1 MTDQTDPS
9 TLHNEIS
16 PAPDPALV
24 KARQSGQKG
33 GRMAKRNR
41 HSVLLLGL
49 GVPVPPLDL
58 ATREGR
64 FALLGAVVE
73 AVSGGKC
80 SALTAQTLLA
90 AVREGRAE
98 AGEQWERL
106 AHRQAEMIEELRSG
120 KIIEQR

>member
-41 HSVLLLGL
+41 HNVMLLGL
-49 GVPVPPLDL
+49 GVAVPQLDL
-58 ATREGR
+58 ASRDGR

-73 AVSGGKC
+73 AVVNGKC
-80 SALTAQTLLA
+80 SGLTASTLLA
-90 AVREGRAE
+90 AVREARSE
-98 AGEQWERL
+98 AGEQWQEL
-106 AHRQAEMIEELRSG
+106 AHRQAEIIEEMRSG